1 MIKVLIADDHAIV
14 RKGLRQ
20 IIKEQAPYLAVDEAA
35 DGRAVLEKVQSEPW
49 DILLLDI
56 SMPKVSGLEILREM
70 KHNHPSLPVLIL
82 SMHPEEQ
89 YAVRVLRAGA
99 AGFINKSC
107 ALDEV
112 VPAIEKVLAGGR
124 YVSPTLAE
132 RLASDLDKPRDK
144 LPHETLS
151 NREYGVLLML
161 AEGKTVG
168 KIATELSL
176 SPKTI
181 STYRARILQ
190 KMELHS
196 NAELM
201 RYVMDHQLSS

>member
-1 MIKVLIADDHAIV
+1 MIKILIADDHAIV

-20 IIKEQAPYLAVDEAA
+20 IIKEQAPYMAVDEAA
-35 DGRAVLEKVQSEPW
+35 DGRAVLEKVRNERW
-49 DILLLDI
+49 DIVLLDI
-56 SMPKVSGLEILREM
+56 SMPKMSGLEILREM
-70 KHNHPSLPVLIL
+70 KQDPSSPPVLIL

-107 ALDEV
+107 ALDEL
-112 VPAIEKVLAGGR
+112 VPAIEMVRAGR
-124 YVSPTLAE
+124 HYVSPTLAE
-132 RLASDLDKPRDK
+132 RLAADLDKPHDK

-168 KIATELSL
+168 KIAGDLSL

-181 STYRARILQ
+181 STYRARILE
-190 KMELHS
+190 KMKLHS

-201 RYVMDHQLSS
+201 RYVMEHQLS

>member
-1 MIKVLIADDHAIV
+1 MIKILIADDHAIV
-14 RKGLRQ
+14 RKGLQQ

-35 DGRAVLEKVQSEPW
+35 DGQAVLDKVRDEAW

-56 SMPKVSGLEILREM
+56 SMPKLSGLEILREM
-70 KHNHPSLPVLIL
+70 KHNHPLIPVLIL
-82 SMHPEEQ
+82 STHPEEQ

-99 AGFINKSC
+99 AGYINKSC
-107 ALDEV
+107 ALDEL
-112 VPAIEKVLAGGR
+112 VPAIEKVLEGGR

-132 RLASDLDKPRDK
+132 RLASDLNTPRHQ
-144 LPHETLS
+144 LPHESLS

-161 AEGKTVG
+161 AEGKPVG
-168 KIATELSL
+168 KIAAELSL

-190 KMELHS
+190 KMQLHS

-201 RYVMDHQLSS
+201 RYVMDHQLS